1 MRKNIA
7 RRRCE
12 CYPDFSAEHDA
23 LAQANGNY
31 ESVNLP
37 SMVSRI
43 IRKHRWNAAYNRGLF
58 ERYQCLSE
66 GVPIFGRVPRFP
78 EQGNPINNQLN
89 ADYFSEIV
97 DFKTGYFA
105 GKPISYSYSDTQESR
120 DSTGSDDAVDAVQ
133 KALTDFC
140 MHAGIYDV
148 DMQCV
153 KHAAICG
160 YGARLFYIDKPE
172 SDGTGAV
179 ENVMPILPYQAV
191 ILSCCGDISQPDFA
205 VRYYKVRDIDDAI
218 VCKAEFYDSRQV
230 YYFTGG
236 SFDSI
241 REEKSPELH
250 MFGFCPLQGIPNN
263 AEMIGDAEKVL
274 SLIDD
279 YNKTISDASNEIE
292 SSVHSYMVFKNVN
305 IPPEKIAETQ
315 RSGSIQYYTGSSDTG
330 DIFFLEKNIN
340 DTFLQN
346 HLNRLQDDIYRGSKT
361 PNLTD
366 EAFGNASGVSLK
378 FKLIEH
384 ESKCGMLQAKF
395 QAAGMY
401 MFRLLSTSWRN
412 RLHLNAV
419 PEQFVMEFTRNFPLD
434 ALSEAQAAQAMIAS
448 GLPKR
453 VAFSNA
459 YSFIDDVDYV
469 MDLIAEEDGDTVSL
483 YAPEEPENLSQF
495 QEHSP

>member
-12 CYPDFSAEHDA
+12 CYPDFSAEQDA

-66 GVPIFGRVPRFP
+66 GVPIFSRTPRFS

-120 DSTGSDDAVDAVQ
+120 DSTGSDGAVEAVQ

-140 MHAGIYDV
+140 MHAGLYDV

-172 SDGTGAV
+172 PDGTGAV
-179 ENVMPILPYQAV
+179 ENVMPILPYQ
-191 ILSCCGDISQPDFA
+191 
-205 VRYYKVRDIDDAI
+205 VRYYKVRDLDDAL

-236 SFDSI
+236 SFDAL
-241 REEKSPELH
+241 REEKSPEPH

-274 SLIDD
+274 SLIDAYD
-279 YNKTISDASNEIE
+279 RALSDSSNEVE
-292 SSVHSYMVFKNVN
+292 NFAQAYMVFKN
-305 IPPEKIAETQ
+305 IQIRDEELAKCQ
-315 RSGSIQYYTGSSDTG
+315 HSGAIRWMAATDNADVY
-330 DIFFLEKNIN
+330 FLTKDIN

-346 HLNRLQDDIYRGSKT
+346 YLNRLQDDIYRNSKT

-366 EAFGNASGVSLK
+366 ESFGNASGVSLK

-469 MDLIAEEDGDTVSL
+469 LDLIAEEDGDTVSL
-483 YAPEEPENLSQF
+483 YATEEPEDLSQF
-495 QEHSP
+495 QEPSP